1 MKTEK
6 IAAALRCSSQV
17 PGPQLDCRNCSYH
30 VKETVD
36 GVDYAGCDCDRITVD
51 AADRLEEL
59 VDRCARYAEEI
70 AVLRERGKRAVED
83 ASPYAVGTE
92 RQDVGGGAL
101 DVPGGKSMQRVT
113 KRCNGIVAYVGAS
126 NTYETGQIP
135 AEVDTQGVRELLC
148 SLAAYE
154 DTRLTAEEVAAL
166 QKEWS
171 DLCTVIGECGGLDRI
186 KELAKADKDG
196 RIAILP
202 CEPGGVMLDM
212 SDLERPEMME
222 RLHFAVA
229 YVRCGI
235 VFHQPY
241 KIFLENV
248 TAGHIRPVS
257 GLAEKMLGEE
267 DWP

>member
-6 IAAALRCSSQV
+6 IAAALRCSYQL
-17 PGPQLDCRNCSYH
+17 PGPELDCRTCGYRME
-30 VKETVD
+30 ETVD
-36 GVDYAGCDCDRITVD
+36 GVDYAGCDCGRMIAD

-70 AVLRERGKRAVED
+70 AVL
-83 ASPYAVGTE
+83 
-92 RQDVGGGAL
+92 
-101 DVPGGKSMQRVT
+101 
-113 KRCNGIVAYVGAS
+113 
-126 NTYETGQIP
+126 
-135 AEVDTQGVRELLC
+135 
-148 SLAAYE
+148 
-154 DTRLTAEEVAAL
+154 
-166 QKEWS
+166 QKDWS
-171 DLCTVIGECGGLDRI
+171 DLCTVVGECGGLDRI

-212 SDLERPEMME
+212 SDLERPEMMK
-222 RLHFAVA
+222 RLRFAVA

-241 KIFLENV
+241 KIFSENV
-248 TAGHIRPVS
+248 AAGHIRPVS

>member
-6 IAAALRCSSQV
+6 IAAALRCSYQL
-17 PGPQLDCRNCSYH
+17 PGPELDCRTCGYRME
-30 VKETVD
+30 KTVD
-36 GVDYAGCDCDRITVD
+36 GVDYAGCDCGRMIAD

-83 ASPYAVGTE
+83 VG
-92 RQDVGGGAL
+92 
-101 DVPGGKSMQRVT
+101 
-113 KRCNGIVAYVGAS
+113 
-126 NTYETGQIP
+126 
-135 AEVDTQGVRELLC
+135 
-148 SLAAYE
+148 
-154 DTRLTAEEVAAL
+154 LTAEEVAAL
-166 QKEWS
+166 QKDWS
-171 DLCTVIGECGGLDRI
+171 DLCTVVGECGGLDRI
-186 KELAKADKDG
+186 KEIAKADKDG
-196 RIAILP
+196 RVAILP

-212 SDLERPEMME
+212 SDLERPEMMK

-241 KIFLENV
+241 KIFSENV
-248 TAGHIRPVS
+248 AAGHIRPVS
-257 GLAEKMLGEE
+257 GLAGKMLGDE